1 MTKSFIALAI
11 IAAFL
16 GVSWGGAFIGGIV
29 YGEYRSDGGEPQA
42 TPRAPGGGQFAQ
54 AGRSGNG
61 SGGAVGSAGQSRQGG
76 SGGGRDEGGGPSN
89 GVFTRQDGRT
99 GGPGA
104 QPAPG
109 QDQGPGASAGV
120 DAQSSGDEA
129 GGPATRPGAGR
140 GGALTGT
147 IKEVAEGSVL
157 IVTESGMES
166 GTVSA
171 ALSEETVIV
180 TVREAGIADL
190 SEGVQV
196 VALGRRASEGLTA
209 RALLLN
215 PDGVDVSFLGS
226 KVPETGQPPPSR
238 AR

>member
-29 YGEYRSDGGEPQA
+29 YGEYRSDGGQPQA
-42 TPRAPGGGQFAQ
+42 APRAPGGGQFTQ
-54 AGRSGNG
+54 AGRSGAG
-61 SGGAVGSAGQSRQGG
+61 SGGASGSAGQSRQGG
-76 SGGGRDEGGGPSN
+76 SGGGRTEGAGPSN

-99 GGPGA
+99 GGTGA
-104 QPAPG
+104 QPAPE
-109 QDQGPGASAGV
+109 QDRGLGADAGV
-120 DAQSSGDEA
+120 DAQSSGDEV

-140 GGALTGT
+140 GGILAGT

-157 IVTESGMES
+157 IGTEGGLES

-180 TVREAGIADL
+180 TVRAAGIDDF

-196 VALGRRASEGLTA
+196 VALGRRAGEELAA

-215 PDGVDVSFLGS
+215 PDGVDVSFLGGKPS
-226 KVPETGQPPPSR
+226 GGREDRGVPQP
-238 AR
+238 